1 MMTQKIK
8 SLRSGILFSLVF
20 ILAPVAALGQSG
32 EDNYNAVPVAF
43 GPGEKMVFSIGYGV
57 VDAGEAT
64 VEIIG
69 LTEYQGKTCYQF
81 QSKANSNRFF
91 SSIYKVRDKI
101 VSYMDVETLYS
112 RYFYKRL
119 REGDYKKSVE
129 ISFDHENE
137 LAKYAN
143 GNEYPAAR
151 GVQDVLSAGYFVRTL
166 DLAEDTDFDVPAHSS
181 RKTYDL
187 KVFVRGKE
195 KVTVAAGT
203 FDCFVVEPI
212 MQGEGLFKHE
222 GKLTIYLS
230 DDKYRVPV
238 LIKTKVPVGSITIEL
253 KEYHPGRPLNS
264 GFSQQTESN
273 EGLNEN

>member
-1 MMTQKIK
+1 MMIRNLK
-8 SLRSGILFSLVF
+8 SSIIPGALSLFV
-20 ILAPVAALGQSG
+20 ILACLPAVGQS
-32 EDNYNAVPVAF
+32 ETEEINAVPVVF
-43 GPGEKMVFSIGYGV
+43 GPGEKMVYSIGYGV
-57 VDAGEAT
+57 VDAGEAI

-69 LTEYQGKTCYQF
+69 LTEYQGKTCYLI

-91 SSIYKVRDKI
+91 SSVYKVRDKI
-101 VSYMDVETLYS
+101 ISYMDVETLYS

-137 LAKYAN
+137 VAKYAN
-143 GNEYPAAR
+143 GNNYPTTF

-166 DLAEDTDFDVPAHSS
+166 DLENNTVFDFPAHSS

-195 KVTVAAGT
+195 KIEVEAGT
-203 FDCFVVEPI
+203 FECFVVEPV

-238 LIKTKVPVGSITIEL
+238 LIKTKVPVGSITVEL
-253 KEYHPGRPLNS
+253 KEFHPGRPLNP
-264 GFSQQTESN
+264 GPGQQTGSN
-273 EGLNEN
+273 AGLNEK

>member
-1 MMTQKIK
+1 MRLSVGTSQFF
-8 SLRSGILFSLVF
+8 LWGFL
-20 ILAPVAALGQSG
+20 LALAHMPLPTEAQASDSESHAVA
-32 EDNYNAVPVAF
+32 VVF

-57 VDAGEAT
+57 VDAGEAI
-64 VEIIG
+64 VEVIG
-69 LTEYQGKTCYQF
+69 LTEYQGHSCYQI

-101 VSYMDVETLYS
+101 ISYMDVETLYS

-137 LAKYAN
+137 VANYAN
-143 GNEYPAAR
+143 GKNYPTTF

-166 DLAEDTDFDVPAHSS
+166 DLENDTVFDVPAHSS

-195 KVTVAAGT
+195 TVSVAAGT
-203 FDCFVVEPI
+203 FECFVVEPV

-238 LIKTKVPVGSITIEL
+238 LVKTKVPVGSITVEL
-253 KEYHPGRPLNS
+253 KEYYPGRPLINA
-264 GFSQQTESN
+264 GGPATGSN

>member
-1 MMTQKIK
+1 MIPRTFSIGFFLLLLTLAT
-8 SLRSGILFSLVF
+8 SLTPD
-20 ILAPVAALGQSG
+20 LAMALEAEVAT
-32 EDNYNAVPVAF
+32 VPF
-43 GPGEKMVFSIGYGV
+43 GPGEKMVFSIGYGI
-57 VDAGEAT
+57 VDAGEAI
-64 VEIIG
+64 VEVIG
-69 LTEYQGKTCYQF
+69 LTEYQGKTCYQI

-101 VSYMDVETLYS
+101 ISYMDVDTLYS

-129 ISFDHENE
+129 ISFDHGQEI
-137 LAKYAN
+137 ARYAN
-143 GNEYPAAR
+143 GNNYPTSF
-151 GVQDVLSAGYFVRTL
+151 GVQDVLSAGYYVRTL
-166 DLAEDTDFDVPAHSS
+166 DLSEDSVFDFPAHSS

-195 KVTVAAGT
+195 KITVEAGT

-238 LIKTKVPVGSITIEL
+238 LVKTKVPVGSITIEL
-253 KEYHPGRPLNS
+253 KEFHPGRPLLPS
-264 GFSQQTESN
+264 GEK
-273 EGLNEN
+273 

>member
-1 MMTQKIK
+1 MKTIN
-8 SLRSGILFSLVF
+8 SPISF
-20 ILAPVAALGQSG
+20 ILIFSVLFLVSRPAAVLAQES
-32 EDNYNAVPVAF
+32 ESKISAAAVPF

-57 VDAGEAT
+57 IDAGESI

-69 LTEYQGKTCYQF
+69 LTEYQGKTCYQI

-101 VSYMDVETLYS
+101 ISYMDVETLYS

-137 LAKYAN
+137 IAHYAN
-143 GNEYPAAR
+143 GNEYPTTF

-166 DLAEDTDFDVPAHSS
+166 DLESDTVFDVPAHSS

-187 KVFVRGKE
+187 KVFIRGKE
-195 KVTVAAGT
+195 EVTVPAGT
-203 FDCFVVEPI
+203 FNCFVVEPV

-238 LIKTKVPVGSITIEL
+238 MVKTKVPVGSITVEL
-253 KEYHPGRPLNS
+253 KEFYPGQPLKVS
-264 GFSQQTESN
+264 GDTAAGSEKR
-273 EGLNEN
+273 LNE

>member
-1 MMTQKIK
+1 MMIRN
-8 SLRSGILFSLVF
+8 LNGYFFLVVLNLFVALVY
-20 ILAPVAALGQSG
+20 LPASGQSG
-32 EDNYNAVPVAF
+32 TAEINAAPVVF

-57 VDAGEAT
+57 VDAGEAI

-69 LTEYQGKTCYQF
+69 LTEYQGNTCYQI

-91 SSIYKVRDKI
+91 SSVYKVRDKI
-101 VSYMDVETLYS
+101 ISYMDVETLYS

-137 LAKYAN
+137 VAKYAD
-143 GNEYPAAR
+143 GNNYPTTF

-166 DLAEDTDFDVPAHSS
+166 DLENNTVFDFPAHSS

-195 KVTVAAGT
+195 KIEVEAGT
-203 FDCFVVEPI
+203 FECFVVEPV

-230 DDKYRVPV
+230 DDKYRVPI
-238 LIKTKVPVGSITIEL
+238 LINTKVPVGSITVEL
-253 KEYHPGRPLNS
+253 KEFHPGRPLNP
-264 GFSQQTESN
+264 GPGQQTGSN
-273 EGLNEN
+273 AGLNEK

>member
-1 MMTQKIK
+1 MNTRNWTVGLFLG
-8 SLRSGILFSLVF
+8 SILLGFALSPDQAFGQPSNEDVQ
-20 ILAPVAALGQSG
+20 PAA
-32 EDNYNAVPVAF
+32 VVF
-43 GPGEKMVFSIGYGV
+43 GPGETMVFSIGYGV
-57 VDAGEAT
+57 IDAGEAI
-64 VEIIG
+64 VEIVG
-69 LTEYQGKTCYQF
+69 LTQYQGKTCYQI

-91 SSIYKVRDKI
+91 SSVYKVRDKI
-101 VSYMDVETLYS
+101 ISYMDVETLYS

-137 LAKYAN
+137 VARYAN
-143 GNEYPAAR
+143 GNNYPTTF

-166 DLAEDTDFDVPAHSS
+166 DLENDTVFDVPAHSS

-195 KVTVAAGT
+195 TVEVAAGT
-203 FDCFVVEPI
+203 FDCFVVEPV

-238 LIKTKVPVGSITIEL
+238 LIKTKVPVGSITVEL
-253 KEYHPGRPLNS
+253 KQYQPGRPLIPDPKA
-264 GFSQQTESN
+264 QTGNN